1 MTINWQ
7 AEAAKYQ
14 DDLIADLKN
23 LVAIPSVRDVANA
36 TTTQP
41 LGSGPAEALNA
52 MLALAKRDGFTTKN
66 IENVAGRIEFG
77 TGETTLGI
85 LGHMDVVPA
94 GDGWQSDP
102 FKAEIRDERIYG
114 RGTADDKGPS
124 LAAYYALRLL
134 KDQGFTPKQQIHFIV
149 GTDEESNWYGM
160 ERYQANEPMPD
171 YGFSPDAEFPII
183 NGEKGISTLTLT
195 FNATKA
201 TASQVQLVEFAAGL
215 RVNMVPA
222 SADAILAGALP
233 ADWQQQFTEYAQA
246 HHLTASVFETA
257 DGWRLHLIG
266 VGAHALEPDAGVN
279 AATHLATVIAPWVD
293 DPSGHQYLTTIAEYL
308 HQDSRGHKLNIA
320 YTDAVMGELTTSA
333 DLFTYQPAGEQSIA
347 INVRYPQGTDLTT
360 IQHQMQDTLGAVAEV
375 TVSDAGHTP
384 HYVAGDTPLVQTL
397 LQVYQDHTGHA
408 GQEQVIGGGT
418 YGRIL
423 SNGVAFGA
431 MMPGRENVMHQANEY
446 MPLPDLMAAV
456 AIYADAIY
464 RLTK

>member
-14 DDLIADLKN
+14 DALITDLKT
-23 LVAIPSVRDVANA
+23 LVAIPSVRDIDNA
-36 TTTQP
+36 TSDAP
-41 LGSGPAEALNA
+41 LGPGPAAALNA

-77 TGETTLGI
+77 TGTKTLGI
-85 LGHMDVVPA
+85 LAHMDVVPA
-94 GDGWQSDP
+94 GDGWTSDP
-102 FKAEIRDERIYG
+102 FRVEIHGDRIYG

-134 KDQGFTPKQQIHFIV
+134 KDQGFVPKQQIHFII

-160 ERYQANEPMPD
+160 DRYQANATMPD

-195 FNATKA
+195 FNATPEA
-201 TASQVQLVEFAAGL
+201 PSQVQLVAFDAGL

-222 SADAILAGALP
+222 SADAVLLGELP
-233 ADWQQQFTEYAQA
+233 ADWQQQVADYASA
-246 HHLTASVFETA
+246 HHLTASIDDTA
-257 DGWRLHLIG
+257 DGWHLHLNG
-266 VGAHALEPDAGVN
+266 VGAHALEPNAGVN
-279 AATHLATVIAPWVD
+279 AATHLANLIAPWVD
-293 DPSGHQYLTTIAEYL
+293 DPSGRQYLTTIADFL
-308 HQDSRGHKLNIA
+308 HEDSRGHNLHIA
-320 YTDAVMGELTTSA
+320 YTDAVMGELTASP
-333 DLFTYQPAGEQSIA
+333 DLFTYQPESEQSVA
-347 INVRYPQGTDLTT
+347 INVRYPQGTDLAT
-360 IQHQMQDTLGAVAEV
+360 IQKQMQETLGPIAEV
-375 TVSDAGHTP
+375 TITDAGHTP

-408 GQEQVIGGGT
+408 GHEQVIGGGT

-423 SNGVAFGA
+423 PNGVAFGA

-446 MPLPDLMAAV
+446 MPLSDLSAAV